1 MIQHTPDKICSVI
14 TKIVDKYG
22 YDDMDYTDFDDA
34 NYQILQHS
42 CHHLILHWC
51 CTPSCGIKMMM
62 TMMMLMMIMIILITI
77 MVLMTTLSGKCH
89 MLWMMWTMCNGGW
102 ETGRSRTERTL
113 LKMILKESWLFM
125 FNVYHISCWFD
136 RNDRKLTSVSC
147 VVRRQLSKC
156 RRWGQHQ

>member
-51 CTPSCGIKMMM
+51 CTPSYGIKMMI
-62 TMMMLMMIMIILITI
+62 TTVNDDDYDHFHDNYESFIIYDANDDLVRQVPYVVDDVDDVQRRLGNWTI
-77 MVLMTTLSGKCH
+77 ENRENTP
-89 MLWMMWTMCNGGW
+89 
-102 ETGRSRTERTL
+102 E
-113 LKMILKESWLFM
+113 
-125 FNVYHISCWFD
+125 
-136 RNDRKLTSVSC
+136 NDSQRKL
-147 VVRRQLSKC
+147 VV
-156 RRWGQHQ
+156 HV